1 MALCLGMVLLFMNTT
16 MVNVALPALASGLG
30 ASAGQLEWIVSSYNL
45 ASLSVLLLGGA
56 LGDRFGHR
64 RLLLGGVGLFI
75 AGAVLAAVSMTPGL
89 LIAARVLMGL
99 ASSVFIPMSL
109 ALIPALFGS
118 ERRAMATAIWTAS
131 GAVGAPFGPLIGGPM
146 IDSWGWRAVFW
157 LDIVVAIL
165 TLVLCLLFV
174 PRGRP
179 ASDRRPL
186 PLPQIVISAGGFSL
200 LTWGLINA
208 ERTWTAPTTWGLLVA
223 GGVLLAVF
231 VLVENRAKGKL
242 TDLGLLARRGF
253 RLPVLV
259 LMLISCVLYGVLFAA
274 PSYLQ
279 TVLGNDATTGGM
291 MLMPVALTAVAGAV
305 IAGRLSR
312 LGPIREFI
320 LPGAL
325 VLVAAGLWLCSMSTT
340 TSGYTPMFW
349 GLLVAGLGLGIGQSR
364 GIEAGMSA
372 VPEERSG
379 AGAAL
384 LNGIR
389 QLGAVLG
396 VALFGSLIGNRYAV
410 GVAGLVKD
418 LPEAGAAITQ
428 SITAAFAAAGRL
440 PSPQGETVR
449 AVASTAYVEAMQLV
463 FGACALIALA
473 VSVVLLVTA
482 GRRVFVQSRP

>member
-179 ASDRRPL
+179 ASVRRPL

-200 LTWGLINA
+200 LTWGA
-208 ERTWTAPTTWGLLVA
+208 DQCRTHLDCADHVGTACRGRCPPDGLRA
-223 GGVLLAVF
+223 G
-231 VLVENRAKGKL
+231 
-242 TDLGLLARRGF
+242 
-253 RLPVLV
+253 
-259 LMLISCVLYGVLFAA
+259 
-274 PSYLQ
+274 
-279 TVLGNDATTGGM
+279 
-291 MLMPVALTAVAGAV
+291 
-305 IAGRLSR
+305 
-312 LGPIREFI
+312 
-320 LPGAL
+320 
-325 VLVAAGLWLCSMSTT
+325 
-340 TSGYTPMFW
+340 
-349 GLLVAGLGLGIGQSR
+349 
-364 GIEAGMSA
+364 
-372 VPEERSG
+372 
-379 AGAAL
+379 
-384 LNGIR
+384 
-389 QLGAVLG
+389 
-396 VALFGSLIGNRYAV
+396 
-410 GVAGLVKD
+410 
-418 LPEAGAAITQ
+418 
-428 SITAAFAAAGRL
+428 
-440 PSPQGETVR
+440 
-449 AVASTAYVEAMQLV
+449 
-463 FGACALIALA
+463 
-473 VSVVLLVTA
+473 
-482 GRRVFVQSRP
+482 

>member
-1 MALCLGMVLLFMNTT
+1 M
-16 MVNVALPALASGLG
+16 
-30 ASAGQLEWIVSSYNL
+30 
-45 ASLSVLLLGGA
+45 
-56 LGDRFGHR
+56 
-64 RLLLGGVGLFI
+64 
-75 AGAVLAAVSMTPGL
+75 
-89 LIAARVLMGL
+89 
-99 ASSVFIPMSL
+99 
-109 ALIPALFGS
+109 
-118 ERRAMATAIWTAS
+118 
-131 GAVGAPFGPLIGGPM
+131 
-146 IDSWGWRAVFW
+146 
-157 LDIVVAIL
+157 
-165 TLVLCLLFV
+165 
-174 PRGRP
+174 
-179 ASDRRPL
+179 
-186 PLPQIVISAGGFSL
+186 ISAGGFSL

-384 LNGIR
+384 LNSIR
-389 QLGAVLG
+389 QLGQSW
-396 VALFGSLIGNRYAV
+396 GSHC
-410 GVAGLVKD
+410 
-418 LPEAGAAITQ
+418 
-428 SITAAFAAAGRL
+428 SGR
-440 PSPQGETVR
+440 
-449 AVASTAYVEAMQLV
+449 
-463 FGACALIALA
+463 
-473 VSVVLLVTA
+473 
-482 GRRVFVQSRP
+482 